1 MYSRKKLRESP
12 CSPAGSV
19 PIPMYGGRSL
29 GGNQCKQD
37 LLLSVGKKKVLF
49 KLARNMFLYV
59 KYVIDTGCCGKVYC
73 RVQSWQGAVPKCK
86 ILTVPSALG
95 RSSGGDACTLSR
107 MLEASGLGEQGL
119 AWEGWMQDHRG
130 KLARHPSGGVLGLGV
145 SCQTGRAF
153 SWWDAGH
160 LCTAS
165 SWWDVEAGRDMPA
178 I

>member
-1 MYSRKKLRESP
+1 ME
-12 CSPAGSV
+12 AGHWEETSV
-19 PIPMYGGRSL
+19 NRICFYQWEKNP
-29 GGNQCKQD
+29 
-37 LLLSVGKKKVLF
+37 VLF

-59 KYVIDTGCCGKVYC
+59 KYVIVTGCCGKVYC

-95 RSSGGDACTLSR
+95 MSSRADACTLSR
-107 MLEASGLGEQGL
+107 MLEGSGLGEQGL

-145 SCQTGRAF
+145 NCQTGRAF

-178 I
+178 IQDVLVVRCWERGMSA